1 MVPADD
7 NYTNKFD
14 PADIPEFTDEISDDI
29 GDGLEG
35 GAATAEMPVV
45 QTETEPEPASEEASV
60 SEKAPQA
67 EEIDPDTTFD
77 VEINDMEWEVETESD
92 TSTADEPEDTSYEE
106 TETVYDRGYDG
117 GGYSGR
123 GYYDRGY
130 GSGYNQRRRRSRRAV
145 RRINKHIFT
154 WIFSF
159 VLGMYG
165 VDRFA
170 RGQIGLGLLKLC
182 TFGGFGFWYL
192 TDVAIAAVKSYAGS
206 GAYEEDLSFDALG
219 RYVD

>member
-14 PADIPEFTDEISDDI
+14 LADIPEFTDEISDDI

-106 TETVYDRGYDG
+106 TETVYDRGY
-117 GGYSGR
+117 
-123 GYYDRGY
+123 
-130 GSGYNQRRRRSRRAV
+130 GSGYNQRIRRSRRAV

-154 WIFSF
+154 WLFSF